1 MPDYRTPGVYIE
13 EISVGTRPVQ
23 ASSTTETG
31 FVGVLTLPPQFL
43 TGAGGASGLLLPSPE
58 EETQLS
64 WSRAVAFRKL
74 LGAPAE
80 EAAPAKDDK
89 KGGKGKKDTKAA
101 PEPPQSDNR
110 LKNLINEFLS
120 DDWSVEPPSGGDNNL
135 TMTSTKGEKLRFPVR
150 RTLLSVK
157 SDEKGAMEWDLSWGA
172 DEQQFLELVASH
184 AVPQGVSHTG
194 NLNCVDAKKAPAKVD
209 PANIQSRIQKPAA
222 AIQSLDAYEVWRLEY
237 GEELFKEII
246 MESNSKCSP
255 ANADMEWR
263 SLSPQAKAAWDKWIR
278 SHPGVQRLELGL
290 SGFFQNGGKTAFVA
304 LGVQAHGAA
313 GPDKRKFLQ
322 DSFDGISNVA
332 MLAAPGLE
340 LAWQQALLE
349 YSGPRGRGDLFAILE
364 TPRYLLTKNP
374 RGIEV
379 DDFRWAKG
387 DSPYE
392 IGVLQTADSPKAT
405 ELRFSGYSSDEVL
418 DRSVPRDDGGYG
430 AAYGPWLVV
439 DNPLSVGP
447 HDRYVI
453 APPSGHVA
461 GVIAATDLKAGG
473 GVHKAPANEQVVGC
487 TELTTSISDVE
498 QEALNVK
505 GINIIRHRP
514 GAGIRIWGARTVA
527 ADPLW
532 TYVNVRRLFLF
543 VERSIRDAIQWAV
556 FLPNSDQTR
565 SDLRSTIAAFLYRL
579 YMQGMFDG
587 RTWQEAFSVRC
598 DRDNNPDEDVRSGLL
613 TVDVEMRP
621 VFPAEFIRIRFAQSP
636 MQSEVT
642 EG

>member
-31 FVGVLTLPPQFL
+31 FVGIVTLPPQFL
-43 TGAGGASGLLLPSPE
+43 TGAGSASGLLLPSAE

-64 WSRAVAFRKL
+64 WSRAVAFRGL
-74 LGAPAE
+74 LGAPE
-80 EAAPAKDDK
+80 EAPDPKAKDA
-89 KGGKGKKDTKAA
+89 KGKKA
-101 PEPPQSDNR
+101 PVKDAKPPSTGNR
-110 LKNLINEFLS
+110 LKDLVNEFLS
-120 DDWSVEPPSGGDNNL
+120 EDWNVDAPTPGDNNL
-135 TMTSTKGEKLRFPVR
+135 SMTTAKGEMLRFPVR
-150 RTLLSVK
+150 RTLVSVK
-157 SDEKGAMEWDLSWGA
+157 TDAKGAMEWDLAWGA

-184 AVPQGVSHTG
+184 AVPQGVKHTG
-194 NLNCVDAKKAPAKVD
+194 NLNCVDPKASPAKINVD
-209 PANIQSRIQKPAA
+209 SIQDRLQRPAA
-222 AIQSLDAYEVWRLEY
+222 AIQSLDAYQTWRFEF
-237 GEELFKEII
+237 GQELFTELLL
-246 MESNSKCSP
+246 ESNSKMSP
-255 ANADMEWR
+255 SRAEMEWK
-263 SLSPQAKAAWDKWIR
+263 SLSPVAKGAWDKWIR
-278 SHPGVQRLELGL
+278 SHPGMQRLELGL

-304 LGVQAHGAA
+304 VGVQAHGAA

-322 DSFDGISNVA
+322 DSFDGIGAVA

-340 LAWQQALLE
+340 FAWQQAVLE
-349 YSGPRGRGDLFAILE
+349 YSGPRGRGDLFAVLE

-374 RGIEV
+374 RGIDV

-392 IGVLQTADSPKAT
+392 IGVLQTTATPKAT

-418 DRSVPRDDGGYG
+418 DRCVPRDDGGFG

-453 APPSGHVA
+453 SPPAGHVA
-461 GVIAATDLKAGG
+461 GVIASTDLKAGG
-473 GVHKAPANEQVVGC
+473 GVHKAPANEQVMGAA
-487 TELTTSISDVE
+487 ELTTCISDVE
-498 QEALNVK
+498 QESLNVK

-598 DRDNNPDEDVRSGLL
+598 DRDNNPDVDVRSGLL

-621 VFPAEFIRIRFAQSP
+621 VYPAEFIRIRFAQSP

>member
-1 MPDYRTPGVYIE
+1 VYIE

-31 FVGVLTLPPQFL
+31 FVGILTLPPQFL
-43 TGAGGASGLLLPSPE
+43 TGAGSASGLLLPNAQE
-58 EETQLS
+58 EAQLS
-64 WSRAVAFRKL
+64 WARAVAFRGL
-74 LGAPAE
+74 LGAPE
-80 EAAPAKDDK
+80 EDAKPAKDAKKDK
-89 KGGKGKKDTKAA
+89 KAA
-101 PEPPQSDNR
+101 KTPDKPKSTGNR
-110 LKNLINEFLS
+110 LKDLVNEFLS
-120 DDWSVEPPSGGDNNL
+120 DDWNVETPQPGNNNL
-135 TMTSTKGEKLRFPVR
+135 SMTSEKGDKLRFPVR
-150 RTLLSVK
+150 RTLVSIK
-157 SDEKGAMEWDLSWGA
+157 TDEKGAMEWDLAWGA
-172 DEQQFLELVASH
+172 DEQQFLEIVASH
-184 AVPQGVSHTG
+184 AVPQGVAHTG
-194 NLNCVDAKKAPAKVD
+194 NLNCVDPKKAPAKID
-209 PANIQSRIQKPAA
+209 AAGIQDRMQKPAA
-222 AIQSLDAYEVWRLEY
+222 AIQSLDAFMTWRYEF
-237 GEELFKEII
+237 GQELFQEIL
-246 MESNSKCSP
+246 MESDTKITPNR
-255 ANADMEWR
+255 ADTEWQ

-278 SHPGVQRLELGL
+278 SHPGMQRLELGL
-290 SGFFQNGGKTAFVA
+290 SGFFQNGGKTAFVSM
-304 LGVQAHGAA
+304 GVQAHGAA

-322 DSFDGISNVA
+322 DSFDGTTAVA

-340 LAWQQALLE
+340 FAWQQALLE
-349 YSGPRGRGDLFAILE
+349 YAGPRGRGDLFAVLE
-364 TPRYLLTKNP
+364 TPRFLLTKPP
-374 RGIEV
+374 RGVDV

-392 IGVLQTADSPKAT
+392 IGVLQTTDSPKSA
-405 ELRFSGYSSDEVL
+405 ELRFSGYSADEVL
-418 DRSVPRDDGGYG
+418 DRCVPRDDGGFG

-439 DNPLSVGP
+439 DNPLSVGQ
-447 HDRYVI
+447 HDRYVM

-473 GVHKAPANEQVVGC
+473 GVHKAPANEQVMGAA
-487 TELTTSISDVE
+487 ELTTMISDVE

-598 DRDNNPDEDVRSGLL
+598 DRDNNPDVDVRSGLL
-613 TVDVEMRP
+613 TVDIEMRP
-621 VFPAEFIRIRFAQSP
+621 VYPAEFIRIRFRQSP
-636 MQSEVT
+636 MQSET
-642 EG
+642 DEG

>member
-1 MPDYRTPGVYIE
+1 VYIE

-23 ASSTTETG
+23 ASATTETG
-31 FVGVLTLPPQFL
+31 FVGIVTLPPQFL
-43 TGAGGASGLLLPSPE
+43 AGAGSASGLMLPSPE
-58 EETQLS
+58 EEAQLS
-64 WSRAVAFRKL
+64 WGRAVAFRRL
-74 LGAPAE
+74 LGAPAAE
-80 EAAPAKDDK
+80 EAPAKEAK
-89 KGGKGKKDTKAA
+89 GKGKKDA
-101 PEPPQSDNR
+101 PKKDAPPPSTGNR
-110 LKNLINEFLS
+110 LKDLVREFLS
-120 DDWSVEPPSGGDNNL
+120 EDWNVDPPTPGDNNL
-135 TMTSTKGEKLRFPVR
+135 NMASTKGEKLRFPVR
-150 RTLLSVK
+150 RTLVSVK
-157 SDEKGAMEWDLSWGA
+157 TDDKGAMEWDLAWGA

-184 AVPQGVSHTG
+184 AVPQGVKHTG
-194 NLNCVDAKKAPAKVD
+194 NLNCVDPKASPSKVD
-209 PANIQSRIQKPAA
+209 VDNIQDRIQRPAA
-222 AIQSLDAYEVWRLEY
+222 AIQSLDAYETWRCEF
-237 GEELFKEII
+237 GKELFCEIL
-246 MESNSKCSP
+246 MESNKKVS
-255 ANADMEWR
+255 ANQADLEYK

-278 SHPGVQRLELGL
+278 SHPGMQRLELSL
-290 SGFFQNGGKTAFVA
+290 SGFFQNGGKTAFVTMA
-304 LGVQAHGAA
+304 VQATGAA
-313 GPDKRKFLQ
+313 GPDKRKLLQ
-322 DSFDGISNVA
+322 DAFDGISNVA

-340 LAWQQALLE
+340 FAWQQAILE
-349 YSGPRGRGDLFAILE
+349 YSGPRGRGDLFAVLE
-364 TPRYLLTKNP
+364 TPRYLLTKAP
-374 RGIEV
+374 RDVKV
-379 DDFRWAKG
+379 DDFRWAQG
-387 DSPYE
+387 GSPYE
-392 IGVLQTADSPKAT
+392 MGELQTTASPKST

-418 DRSVPRDDGGYG
+418 DRCVPRDDGGYG

-439 DNPLSVGP
+439 DNPLSVGA

-453 APPSGHVA
+453 APPAGHVA
-461 GVIAATDLKAGG
+461 GVIASTDLKAGG
-473 GVHKAPANEQVVGC
+473 GVHKAPANEQVMGAA
-487 TELTTSISDVE
+487 ELVTSISDVE

-505 GINIIRHRP
+505 GINMIRHRP

-621 VFPAEFIRIRFAQSP
+621 VFPAEFIRIRFRQSP
-636 MQSEVT
+636 MQSEVA